1 MILWLVR
8 FGVSPTLGSQVL
20 PPDKGQEWKLSSKQ
34 GGLYWLFSVCFPRPI
49 PWSIPCPR
57 LCAAGLTSLDSIIR
71 LLLLFDFQLGSAKG
85 RQQQGIGRQQKKQ
98 VVVCI
103 SPSPSFA
110 RPQFW
115 QWLSSMVTASVQKFL
130 FYSSELFPGS
140 ANTIPHSCPLS
151 SGVAMIS
158 LSYPSLHVS
167 PSLLVPLALS
177 ISL

>member
-49 PWSIPCPR
+49 PLSIPCPR

-110 RPQFW
+110 RPQFGSGYIL
-115 QWLSSMVTASVQKFL
+115 WLQLLSRSSSSTAPNFFQAL
-130 FYSSELFPGS
+130 QTLFP
-140 ANTIPHSCPLS
+140 I
-151 SGVAMIS
+151 
-158 LSYPSLHVS
+158 
-167 PSLLVPLALS
+167 LAP
-177 ISL
+177 